1 MWRCV
6 SAAGFQ
12 IAVTFF
18 LRKARS
24 HFPKKKNCAC
34 YALKEEKVMFTGNV
48 AELIL
53 KLETFLR
60 MQIFSWRMI
69 ACTMKAQLAKNE
81 E

>member
-1 MWRCV
+1 
-6 SAAGFQ
+6 
-12 IAVTFF
+12 
-18 LRKARS
+18 
-24 HFPKKKNCAC
+24 
-34 YALKEEKVMFTGNV
+34 MFTGNV
-48 AELIL
+48 TELIL